1 MVFRRVTVGT
11 KVIPLLSFNPKRVG
25 VVIFN
30 NGSVNVYLHD
40 SAQKVKEEGLV
51 LTPQA
56 TITFLKAWGDP
67 TEFEMWCVADA
78 EDQDVRVYES
88 FG

>member
-11 KVIPLLSFNPKRVG
+11 TVIPLLSFNPKRVG

-30 NGSVNVYLHD
+30 NGSANIYIHD

-51 LTPQA
+51 LTPQG

-67 TEFEMWCVADA
+67 TEFEMWTVADA
-78 EDQDVRVYES
+78 EGQDVRVYES
-88 FG
+88 TG